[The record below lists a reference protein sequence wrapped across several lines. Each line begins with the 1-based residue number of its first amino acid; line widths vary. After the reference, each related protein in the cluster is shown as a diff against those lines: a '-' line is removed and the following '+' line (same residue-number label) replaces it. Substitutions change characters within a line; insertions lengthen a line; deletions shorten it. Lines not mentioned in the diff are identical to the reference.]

1 MRVAILESRGHLD
14 KRLQRL
20 LTQHGVKGDIVS
32 SITRRVVEEYGLLV
46 LSSYHEIPNLPVRI
60 EQLVLE
66 DAIHI
71 LYINK
76 TAATGPFYNIL
87 HDMRF
92 HMIQEWTL
100 DVELP
105 LLIRT
110 LDKLERPYRDLL
122 RRYEILQDKYDLV
135 VNTNKAKRILMEHG
149 YSEEEAHQFIQ
160 KAAMDQRISKKR
172 LVNLIIANK
181 IDF

>member
-14 KRLQRL
+14 KRLMRL
-20 LTQHGVKGDIVS
+20 LAQHGVNGDIVPA
-32 SITRRVVEEYGLLV
+32 ITRRVIEEYSALV

-66 DAIHI
+66 GSIHI

-76 TAATGPFYNIL
+76 TAAIGPFYNVL

-92 HMIQEWTL
+92 HLIQDWTL
-100 DVELP
+100 EVELP
-105 LLIRT
+105 LLLRT
-110 LDKLERPYRDLL
+110 LDKLDRPYRELE
-122 RRYEILQDKYDLV
+122 RQYESLQDQYDLV
-135 VNTNKAKRILMEHG
+135 VNTNKAKRVLMEHG
-149 YSEEEAHQFIQ
+149 YTEEDAHQFIQ
-160 KAAMDQRISKKR
+160 KTAMDRRISKKR
-172 LVNLIIANK
+172 LVNLIIQNK